1 MSMCIVYPCNDMQR
15 AGRIMIVM
23 WKCLVNSGGGHS
35 CATNCVGLDKCG
47 GRLTMAR
54 TLYPPARAVSGAGGY
69 KRGARAR

>member
-1 MSMCIVYPCNDMQR
+1 MCIVYPCNDMQR

-54 TLYPPARAVSGAGGY
+54 TL
-69 KRGARAR
+69 